1 MTDLKLDR
9 IKALTW
15 DVGGT
20 VFDWHHTIR
29 DEVALLATS
38 SGLDLDAAQFTNDWR
53 AQMFTLLGQMRSGIG
68 PWENADALHL
78 RSLDIVLDSYGWS
91 LTLSERQD
99 LNSVWHCLH
108 AWDDAKPVLEALR
121 DRFQIVVMTVMSW
134 QIAVSSSKF
143 NNISWDGVLSCEF
156 LGNYKPDREAYLRTV
171 ELLGLEP
178 HQVMMCAAHD
188 GDLNAAM
195 AAGLRSAYVYRPDE
209 RGASDT
215 SIVMPSATSFDIVA
229 NDFEDLRVKLL
240 S

>member
-78 RSLDIVLDSYGWS
+78 RSLDIVLDSYGWP

-99 LNSVWHCLH
+99 LNSVWHRLH

-121 DRFQIVVMTVMSW
+121 NRFQVVVMTVMSW

>member
-121 DRFQIVVMTVMSW
+121 DRF
-134 QIAVSSSKF
+134 
-143 NNISWDGVLSCEF
+143 
-156 LGNYKPDREAYLRTV
+156 
-171 ELLGLEP
+171 
-178 HQVMMCAAHD
+178 
-188 GDLNAAM
+188 
-195 AAGLRSAYVYRPDE
+195 
-209 RGASDT
+209 
-215 SIVMPSATSFDIVA
+215 
-229 NDFEDLRVKLL
+229 
-240 S
+240 

>member
-78 RSLDIVLDSYGWS
+78 RSLDIVLDSYGWP
-91 LTLSERQD
+91 LTLSERQV
-99 LNSVWHCLH
+99 LNSVWHRLH

-121 DRFQIVVMTVMSW
+121 NRFQVVVMTVMSW